1 MPNFIDRRC
10 RFFTIVGRLSRA
22 SILYHNHFI
31 SFWRR
36 SSQLAAANAGFLI
49 AERLPKKYA
58 RFVLLSR
65 THRPSARCSHLFR
78 RKHGVGWKIEFVR
91 IQTVCIRFV
100 FEKIQNYKQK
110 ESNFTSVKP
119 GEKKRMYVI
128 EFKQCYFYVLKQS
141 ILFSKVLKK
150 TNFQWSKL
158 NNF

>member
-1 MPNFIDRRC
+1 MPNFTDRRF
-10 RFFTIVGRLSRA
+10 RFYTIVGRLFCA
-22 SILYHNHFI
+22 SILYYNYFT

-36 SSQLAAANAGFLI
+36 SSQLVAANTGFLI

-58 RFVLLSR
+58 RFVLSSR

-100 FEKIQNYKQK
+100 FENTQNYKQK

-128 EFKQCYFYVLKQS
+128 KFKQCYFYVSKQS
-141 ILFSKVLKK
+141 ILFSKVLKNELSMK
-150 TNFQWSKL
+150 
-158 NNF
+158 